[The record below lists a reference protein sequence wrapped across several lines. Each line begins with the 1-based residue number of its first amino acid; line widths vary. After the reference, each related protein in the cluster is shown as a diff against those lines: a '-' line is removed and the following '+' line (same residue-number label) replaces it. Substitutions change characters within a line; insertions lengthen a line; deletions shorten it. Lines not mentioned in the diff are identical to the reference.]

1 MIASLPLVLPQV
13 QSGKL
18 RALAVTS
25 PGRNAALPEVPA
37 VAERYKGFEV
47 YSWVGMV
54 APAKVPAAALD
65 RLAADMSAVLR
76 QPEVAKRL
84 GDGGFEVVAGDR
96 EAMNRLIRSESE
108 RWGRLIKSRGIV
120 AE

>member
-1 MIASLPLVLPQV
+1 
-13 QSGKL
+13 
-18 RALAVTS
+18 LAVTS
-25 PGRNAALPEVPA
+25 PTRNAALPEVPA

-65 RLAADMSAVLR
+65 RLAADMGAVLR

-84 GDGGFEVVAGDR
+84 IDGGFEVVAGDR